1 MKNEKRYPSST
12 LKLVT
17 GMTSKSSKPS
27 CTFCI
32 TYLNG
37 DNGLFSPLL
46 LLLIIIIIIMTMMM
60 MIMGY
65 QKNVFTIILVA

>member
-46 LLLIIIIIIMTMMM
+46 LLIIIIIIMTMMM

>member
-32 TYLNG
+32 TYLNA

-46 LLLIIIIIIMTMMM
+46 IIIIIIIIMTMMM

>member
-32 TYLNG
+32 SYLNG

-46 LLLIIIIIIMTMMM
+46 IIIIIIIMTMMM

>member
-1 MKNEKRYPSST
+1 MEMEAPFDG
-12 LKLVT
+12 LLVT
-17 GMTSKSSKPS
+17 GMTSKYSKPS

-32 TYLNG
+32 TYLNA

-46 LLLIIIIIIMTMMM
+46 IIIIIIIIIMTMMM

>member
-1 MKNEKRYPSST
+1 MKNEMRYPSST

-27 CTFCI
+27 CTFYI
-32 TYLNG
+32 TCLNA
-37 DNGLFSPLL
+37 DNGLFSHFQK
-46 LLLIIIIIIMTMMM
+46 IIIIIIMTMMM

>member
-46 LLLIIIIIIMTMMM
+46 LLLIIIIIMTMMM